1 MNVSNVSN
9 VNTTVTNQGNY
20 TPTKEIAKEIAEET
34 TENKFLELDNPVE
47 ITISD
52 EAKEQYREMAKQM
65 TKPYQ
70 ADLDMLNIL
79 RNGTILNGSG
89 LEPALNASRK
99 ELATAGEGKKLN
111 FQEKAENLLGA
122 YAKLYDEISQGYD
135 NGTKAF
141 YVSDNKANLIKLT
154 KEEALAELDRSYEKV
169 SESMEQQEKQY
180 RWGKKI
186 LAQGTKQLAE
196 TLESRGRDATKERD
210 FLRDYEQKQQ
220 RIKESNDDI
229 EIDGFSK
236 KMIYAAND
244 FKEQYGTKDIVTIL
258 SEMGLFERLKL
269 NI

>member
-1 MNVSNVSN
+1 MNVSSVSN

-20 TPTKEIAKEIAEET
+20 TQTKEIAEET

-89 LEPALNASRK
+89 LEPALCTSESVRSIVY
-99 ELATAGEGKKLN
+99 GKGS
-111 FQEKAENLLGA
+111 FQEKAEDLLET

-154 KEEALAELDRSYEKV
+154 KEEALAELDRSYGKV
-169 SESMEQQEKQY
+169 SESMEAWEKHRQ
-180 RWGKKI
+180 REEAALPGLIQW
-186 LAQGTKQLAE
+186 TKEIAE
-196 TLESRGRDATKERD
+196 IKESRGRDATRERD
-210 FLRDYEQKQQ
+210 ILRDYEQKKQ
-220 RIKESNDDI
+220 SNKTSDDDI

-236 KMIYAAND
+236 KMVYAAND